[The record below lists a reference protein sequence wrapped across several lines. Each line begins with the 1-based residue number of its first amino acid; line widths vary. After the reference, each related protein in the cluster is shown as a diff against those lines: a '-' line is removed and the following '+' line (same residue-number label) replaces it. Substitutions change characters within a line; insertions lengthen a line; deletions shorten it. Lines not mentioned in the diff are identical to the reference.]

1 MSKDK
6 IVVLGIGN
14 VLLSDEGV
22 GVKVVQDLESQYVF
36 PENVELVDG
45 GVGSFSLLPYIESA
59 KKLLVIDAISGG
71 KPPGTIYKF
80 KDEEIPYQVIEKL
93 STHELNFS
101 DILNL
106 AKLRGKYPEELVII
120 GIEPQSLELKVG
132 LTDTVKQNYKKLLNE
147 VLDQLK
153 EWGIEVSLKQTKD

>member
-1 MSKDK
+1 MANKF
-6 IVVLGIGN
+6 VVLGIGN
-14 VLLSDEGV
+14 ILLSDEGV
-22 GVKVVQDLESQYVF
+22 GVRVVQDLENQYVF

-59 KKLLVIDAISGG
+59 EKLLVIDAISGG

-80 KDEEIPYQVIEKL
+80 KGEEIPHQIIEKL
-93 STHELNFS
+93 SIHELNFS

-120 GIEPQSLELKVG
+120 GIEPKSLEIG
-132 LTDTVKQNYKKLLNE
+132 LELSEEVKSNYEKLLNE
-147 VLDQLK
+147 VLDQLR
-153 EWGIEVSLKQTKD
+153 EWGVEVISKKIKD

>member
-14 VLLSDEGV
+14 ILLSDEGV
-22 GVKVVQDLESQYVF
+22 GVKVVQDLESQYAF